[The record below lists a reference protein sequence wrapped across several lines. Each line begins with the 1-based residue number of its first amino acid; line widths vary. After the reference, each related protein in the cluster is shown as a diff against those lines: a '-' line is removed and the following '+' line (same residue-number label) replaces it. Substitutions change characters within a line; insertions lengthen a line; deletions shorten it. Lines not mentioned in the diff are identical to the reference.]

1 MIQFQVVTRMF
12 KAGHKTLTL
21 AKTWPIV
28 PLTMFF
34 YVTNIFCMTKA
45 WHLMGPLNHFMKHM
59 NPTVIVI
66 LRELLYC
73 RGTHSPISIGKQL
86 WSIST
91 VEVRTPGVSGTP
103 SVYFG
108 HIELSLTF
116 APCIGFGGGRLEMG
130 LLRNLDRNLK
140 QLDNVQWGLIW
151 MGGNQQ
157 SVTSRYVAQ

>member
-1 MIQFQVVTRMF
+1 MADCAIGNVYLCDLYFLHDKR
-12 KAGHKTLTL
+12 LT
-21 AKTWPIV
+21 
-28 PLTMFF
+28 FD
-34 YVTNIFCMTKA
+34 
-45 WHLMGPLNHFMKHM
+45 GPLNHFMKHM
-59 NPTVIVI
+59 NPTVMI

-91 VEVRTPGVSGTP
+91 VEVRTPGVSGPP

-140 QLDNVQWGLIW
+140 QLDNVQ
-151 MGGNQQ
+151 
-157 SVTSRYVAQ
+157 

>member
-1 MIQFQVVTRMF
+1 M
-12 KAGHKTLTL
+12 
-21 AKTWPIV
+21 WPI
-28 PLTMFF
+28 FF
-34 YVTNIFCMTKA
+34 ARQTLDTRWARSISFKD
-45 WHLMGPLNHFMKHM
+45 FMKHM
-59 NPTVIVI
+59 NPTVVI

-73 RGTHSPISIGKQL
+73 RGRHSPISIGKQL

-91 VEVRTPGVSGTP
+91 VEVRTPGVSGPP

-140 QLDNVQWGLIW
+140 QLDNVQ
-151 MGGNQQ
+151 
-157 SVTSRYVAQ
+157 